1 MTLKKKPQKEPNH
14 ERWLVSYGDLLTL
27 LFAVFVVL
35 YAMSQADKKK
45 AEEVSAS
52 IREAFGEVN
61 SSGSARRPAIID
73 SGKISVIP
81 DIASRPAS
89 QAHQQ
94 GDFKSRKH
102 EANENDFKAM
112 KASIDA
118 YLLKT
123 GARDKVSVEITRRG
137 LVVSLKEA
145 GFFESGSAVMKINS
159 TDVIDTIATVIN
171 QYSNRCRVEG
181 HTDNVPIQSGPFDS
195 NWDLSTARAS
205 FLVKKLV
212 QSHGV
217 EPKNIS
223 ATGYSEYQPVTEN
236 TTPEGRAKNRR
247 VDIVVLSSTS
257 DGAHLSYLP
266 PD

>member
-1 MTLKKKPQKEPNH
+1 MALKKKPQKEPNH

-52 IREAFGEVN
+52 IREAFGAVN
-61 SSGSARRPAIID
+61 RSGSARRPAIID

-81 DIASRPAS
+81 DISSRPVT
-89 QAHQQ
+89 QTLQQ
-94 GDFKSRKH
+94 GDFKNRKH

-118 YLLKT
+118 YLLMV
-123 GARDKVSVEITRRG
+123 GARDRVSVEITRRG

-145 GFFESGSAVMKINS
+145 GFFESGSAVMKNDASDI
-159 TDVIDTIATVIN
+159 VDTIATVIN
-171 QYSNRCRVEG
+171 QYSNQCRVEG

-212 QSHGV
+212 VSHGV

-223 ATGYSEYQPVTEN
+223 ATGYSEYQPVAEN

-247 VDIVVLSSTS
+247 VDIIVLSSTGAGARSSYVPS
-257 DGAHLSYLP
+257 D
-266 PD
+266 